1 MRVDFLTNLTHS
13 FKEHTDLIK
22 TGLAIVVGQL
32 MVIAATL
39 LALAITYFGWADNLL
54 GWLIYAL
61 CLVWFVAGIAVTVAP
76 FNPNRR

>member
-1 MRVDFLTNLTHS
+1 MRVDFFTNLSNS

-39 LALAITYFGWADNLL
+39 LALAVTYFGWADNLL
-54 GWLIYAL
+54 GWLIYAI
-61 CLVWFVAGIAVTVAP
+61 CLVWFLAGMAVTVAP
-76 FNPNRR
+76 FNPHRR